1 VAGSKNSMLAES
13 RRDEVRI
20 SRSPFLVKGPGIGL
34 LGAAPR
40 MKLQENGNDMVK
52 EVLLFLTAV
61 VATVIAL
68 R

>member
-1 VAGSKNSMLAES
+1 
-13 RRDEVRI
+13 
-20 SRSPFLVKGPGIGL
+20 
-34 LGAAPR
+34 